1 MIDPVQQSQLRARYN
16 PDGSDQRRAQLRM
29 LEMLKFVDSFC
40 KENDI
45 KYWLEGGT
53 LLGAMRHGG
62 FIPWDDDT
70 DICMTYSDA
79 EKFKRLMI
87 ERKPHPD
94 FVIQCHETDPTYYG
108 FWYVL
113 RDLKSEYFQPGNLL
127 HERRKYRGLQIDI
140 FPMRTGLNRMLH
152 RLSAI
157 MAVRL
162 VERPLRHRKSP
173 HGSFQYR
180 MLRHVVFPMFRAL
193 SRIGASPL
201 YRLDLG
207 VQWYQAIP
215 PEAIFPLGR
224 AEFEGI
230 QLSVPHDPD
239 AYLTRQF
246 GRWKHVPDHDHIV
259 DHKTSYAFYD

>member
-1 MIDPVQQSQLRARYN
+1 MIDHVQQSQLRARYN

-29 LEMLKFVDSFC
+29 QEMLKFVDSFC

-70 DICMTYSDA
+70 DICMTYEDA
-79 EKFKRLMI
+79 EKFKRLML

-108 FWYVL
+108 FWPVL
-113 RDLKSEYFQPGNLL
+113 RDLKSEYFQKGNLL
-127 HERRKYRGLQIDI
+127 HERRNLRGLQIDI
-140 FPMRTGLNRMLH
+140 FPMRPGLNRFIH
-152 RLSAI
+152 RFCATL
-157 MAVRL
+157 AVRL
-162 VERPLRHRKSP
+162 VEKPLRYHKSP
-173 HGSFQYR
+173 HVTFQYR

-193 SRIGASPL
+193 SRIGASRL

-207 VQWYQAIP
+207 LQWYQSIP

-230 QLSVPHDPD
+230 RLSVPHDPD

-246 GRWKHVPDHDHIV
+246 GDWKHVPDHDHIV
-259 DHKTSYAFYD
+259 DHKTTYAFYD